1 METSIRAS
9 EHTDRESETAMT
21 FLPLRRYLLTVLL
34 SCVLPAASAQDFP
47 NRPLR
52 MVVPYAAGGGV
63 DIVARAVS
71 QELSKRVGQPVIVE
85 NKTGAGSNIGSD
97 FVAKAPPDGY
107 TLLMASPANAINM
120 SLYRKMPYDTQRDLA
135 PVALVG
141 AVPSVLVANPAL
153 PVKNVSELIALA
165 KAKPGT
171 LNYGSGGSGT
181 SEHLSAEMFKSL
193 AGIDIVHVPYKGGAN
208 AMTDVMSGQLSL
220 MFTNMLGA
228 MPHIRSGK
236 LKAIAIADSRRS
248 PSLPDV
254 PTFAEAGFKDY
265 EVSVWWGVM
274 APAKTPSSIIAYL
287 NREINA
293 ALGAPEL
300 KERLDSMGARIV
312 GGTPEQFGAFIA
324 AEIGRWG
331 RAVQVSGAT
340 QD

>member
-97 FVAKAPPDGY
+97 FVAKAAPDGY

-141 AVPSVLVANPAL
+141 AVPSVLVVNPAL
-153 PVKNVSELIALA
+153 PVKTV
-165 KAKPGT
+165 
-171 LNYGSGGSGT
+171 
-181 SEHLSAEMFKSL
+181 
-193 AGIDIVHVPYKGGAN
+193 
-208 AMTDVMSGQLSL
+208 
-220 MFTNMLGA
+220 
-228 MPHIRSGK
+228 
-236 LKAIAIADSRRS
+236 
-248 PSLPDV
+248 
-254 PTFAEAGFKDY
+254 
-265 EVSVWWGVM
+265 
-274 APAKTPSSIIAYL
+274 
-287 NREINA
+287 
-293 ALGAPEL
+293 
-300 KERLDSMGARIV
+300 
-312 GGTPEQFGAFIA
+312 
-324 AEIGRWG
+324 EIGR
-331 RAVQVSGAT
+331 AHV
-340 QD
+340 

>member
-1 METSIRAS
+1 MK
-9 EHTDRESETAMT
+9 
-21 FLPLRRYLLTVLL
+21 RRYLLPLL
-34 SCVLPAASAQDFP
+34 LACVWISASAQEYP

-52 MVVPYAAGGGV
+52 VVVPYAAGGGV

-71 QELSKRVGQPVIVE
+71 QELAKRIGQSVVVE

-97 FVAKAPPDGY
+97 FVAKAAPDGY

-141 AVPSVLVANPAL
+141 AVPSVLVANPVL
-153 PVKNVSELIALA
+153 PAKTVAELIALA
-165 KAKPGT
+165 KEKPGS

-193 AGIDIVHVPYKGGAN
+193 AGIDLVHVPYKGGAN
-208 AMTDVMSGQLSL
+208 AMTDVISGQLSL

-228 MPHIRSGK
+228 MPYLRSGK

-274 APAKTPSSIIAYL
+274 APAKTPPPIIAYL
-287 NREINA
+287 NREIVA
-293 ALGAPEL
+293 SLGAPEL

-312 GGTPEQFGAFIA
+312 GGTPEHFGVFIA
-324 AEIGRWG
+324 AEIGRWSK
-331 RAVQVSGAT
+331 AVQVSGAT

>member
-1 METSIRAS
+1 
-9 EHTDRESETAMT
+9 MT
-21 FLPLRRYLLTVLL
+21 WLRRLRLLSALLT
-34 SCVLPAASAQDFP
+34 CVVASAAAQDYP
-47 NRPLR
+47 NRPVR

-71 QELSKRVGQPVIVE
+71 QELAKGIGQPVIVE
-85 NKTGAGSNIGSD
+85 NRTGAGSNIGSD
-97 FVAKAPPDGY
+97 FVAKAAPDGY

-141 AVPSVLVANPAL
+141 AVPSVLVVSPAL
-153 PVKNVSELIALA
+153 PAKTVAELVALA
-165 KAKPGT
+165 KEKPGS

-193 AGIDIVHVPYKGGAN
+193 AAIDLVHVPYKGGAN
-208 AMTDVMSGQLSL
+208 AMTDVISGQLSL

-248 PSLPDV
+248 PSLPEV
-254 PTFAEAGFKDY
+254 PTFAEAGFKDF
-265 EVSVWWGVM
+265 EVLVWWGVM
-274 APAKTPSSIIAYL
+274 APARTPAPVVTYL
-287 NREINA
+287 NREIVA

-300 KERLDSMGARIV
+300 KERLDGMGARII
-312 GGTPEQFGAFIA
+312 GGTPEQFGAFVA
-324 AEIGRWG
+324 AEIVRWA